1 MKARI
6 KELSKDVLLVLLS
19 VNLVILTLAALP
31 SESVRRSPLLSTLL
45 QPLGFML
52 GLDQAELTYLE
63 IREPVLDAA
72 QPVTISVNT
81 AAGRYS
87 AQWDF
92 TAVDSAFETLG
103 GVLGQALDTAAAPV
117 ESTAAAFQEAMT
129 GPSAYFAYDLCLPAE
144 VLASWLDAVP
154 EETLPQM
161 RCCVLAADKET
172 ATLYFSDGEAVYR
185 CQTALASQTLQG
197 LLEQFRPD
205 GSAFAFEA
213 ASPLSPLT
221 LLPAENP
228 ALPAAQLSSPC
239 DSRYAETLATN
250 LGFNP
255 YGDATYTD
263 SAGVTYFTE
272 AGCALQVAPTGEV
285 LLTTTT
291 DERFR
296 AADDTPA
303 ALVEE
308 ARRLVSLAAG
318 DYAGDA
324 RLYLSRLTENED
336 GNTVCTFYYY
346 LSGVPVALTGGQGAE
361 VVFDGQAVR
370 SMTVQAVTF
379 ETTGATL
386 AVIPLAQAAAVL
398 RPGDTLA
405 LQYRVQEGALVAGWL
420 N

>member
-1 MKARI
+1 M
-6 KELSKDVLLVLLS
+6 
-19 VNLVILTLAALP
+19 
-31 SESVRRSPLLSTLL
+31 
-45 QPLGFML
+45 
-52 GLDQAELTYLE
+52 
-63 IREPVLDAA
+63 
-72 QPVTISVNT
+72 
-81 AAGRYS
+81 
-87 AQWDF
+87 
-92 TAVDSAFETLG
+92 
-103 GVLGQALDTAAAPV
+103 
-117 ESTAAAFQEAMT
+117 
-129 GPSAYFAYDLCLPAE
+129 
-144 VLASWLDAVP
+144 
-154 EETLPQM
+154 
-161 RCCVLAADKET
+161 
-172 ATLYFSDGEAVYR
+172 
-185 CQTALASQTLQG
+185 
-197 LLEQFRPD
+197 
-205 GSAFAFEA
+205 
-213 ASPLSPLT
+213 
-221 LLPAENP
+221 
-228 ALPAAQLSSPC
+228 
-239 DSRYAETLATN
+239 
-250 LGFNP
+250 
-255 YGDATYTD
+255 
-263 SAGVTYFTE
+263 TYFTE

-296 AADDTPA
+296 AADDTTA

-361 VVFDGQAVR
+361 VIFDGQAVR